1 MSQSEIYDEVVT
13 ASDLAS
19 SGADI
24 VQVVAFRLGESRFCL
39 PIQAV
44 QEIQQV
50 VEFSQ
55 SETKQGLAVGMMN
68 LRGTVIPVFYLREFL
83 GLPPRPY
90 DIDTPMIIC
99 KVAGGFVSMIVDE
112 VDDVVV
118 LPEGSLSPVP
128 ALHPLAH
135 VMLGVCRLGEELVVL
150 LDVQELFFSGAD
162 RNREGE

>member
-1 MSQSEIYDEVVT
+1 MSQSETQDEVANAV
-13 ASDLAS
+13 SPAS
-19 SGADI
+19 SSGDI
-24 VQVVAFRLGESRFCL
+24 EQVVAFRLGESRFCL
-39 PIQAV
+39 PIQVV

-55 SETKQGLAVGMMN
+55 SETQQGLAVGMMN

-99 KVAGGFVSMIVDE
+99 KVLGGFVSMIVDE

-128 ALHPLAH
+128 ALHPLAD
-135 VMLGVCRLGEELVVL
+135 VMLGICRLGEELVVL
-150 LDVQELFFSGAD
+150 LDVQGLFLVGAD
-162 RNREGE
+162 RNREGG

>member
-1 MSQSEIYDEVVT
+1 MSTSENHEAVANAVT
-13 ASDLAS
+13 PALL
-19 SGADI
+19 SGDI
-24 VQVVAFRLGESRFCL
+24 EQVVAFRLGESRFCM
-39 PIQAV
+39 PIQVV

-55 SETKQGLAVGMMN
+55 SETQQGLAVGMMN
-68 LRGTVIPVFYLREFL
+68 LRGSVIPVFYLREFL

-99 KVAGGFVSMIVDE
+99 KVAEGFVSMIVDE

-118 LPEGSLSPVP
+118 VPEGSLSPVP
-128 ALHPLAH
+128 ALHPLAD
-135 VMLGVCRLGEELVVL
+135 VMLGVCRLGEDLVVL
-150 LDVQELFFSGAD
+150 LDVEALFFAGAA